1 MKNKKGMTLVEIIL
15 TIALLAVLGII
26 ISINAVGML
35 NREKDKTKTE
45 QNERI
50 IDACVTYCNLSS
62 HKSNCPASTSAT
74 KDITVTTLYNDGLID
89 DDDYT
94 DELKGKTLT
103 AKYVNNELTCVF
115 K

>member
-50 IDACVTYCNLSS
+50 IDACLTYCNLST
-62 HKSNCPASTSAT
+62 HKSACTNGAKISISS
-74 KDITVTTLYNDGLID
+74 LYSEGLID
-89 DDDYT
+89 ENDYNV
-94 DELKGKTLT
+94 DRNRQLT
-103 AKYVNNELTCVF
+103 ININETSQEMTCN
-115 K
+115 